1 VDKKRCLVLLPI
13 GVTRRRQG
21 PTFLGIYQHI
31 LLPALQAIDI
41 PLAVQRGDDM
51 MRSGM
56 TLHEGEQWLQNPHL
70 VLADLTTTHSG
81 VVHDLDLRQSLADRT
96 ILLSQQA
103 ADIPQ
108 RFDHYRRIL
117 YTLDEYH
124 LRQFHQELTYH
135 VHDIL
140 QPVPAAIHTL
150 DDTRQSC

>member
-1 VDKKRCLVLLPI
+1 MDKKRCLVLLPI
-13 GVTRRRQG
+13 GVTRRREG
-21 PTFLGIYQHI
+21 PTFLAIYQHI
-31 LLPALQAIDI
+31 LRPALQAINI
-41 PLAVQRGDDM
+41 PLAIQRGDDM

-56 TLHEGEQWLQNPHL
+56 TLHEGAQWLQQPHL

-108 RFDHYRRIL
+108 RFDHYRRVL
-117 YTLDEYH
+117 YTLDETG
-124 LRQFHQELTYH
+124 LRRFRRELTYH
-135 VHDIL
+135 VRNIL
-140 QPVPAAIHTL
+140 QPSPSVIPTL

>member
-1 VDKKRCLVLLPI
+1 MDKKRCLVLLPI
-13 GVTRRRQG
+13 GVTRRREG
-21 PTFLGIYQHI
+21 PTFRALYQHI

-41 PLAVQRGDDM
+41 PLAIRRGDDV

-56 TLHEGEQWLQNPHL
+56 TLHEGGQWLQNPHL

-108 RFDHYRRIL
+108 RFDPYRRIL
-117 YTLDEYH
+117 YTLGEDR
-124 LRQFHQELTYH
+124 LRQFRRELADH
-135 VHDIL
+135 VHEIL
-140 QPVPAAIHTL
+140 QWAPSAIHTL
-150 DDTRQSC
+150 DDPRQS

>member
-1 VDKKRCLVLLPI
+1 MDTKRCLVLLPI

-21 PTFLGIYQHI
+21 PTFLAIYQHI

-41 PLAVQRGDDM
+41 PLAIRRGDDV

-56 TLHEGEQWLQNPHL
+56 TLPEGGQWLQNPHL

-96 ILLSQQA
+96 VLLSQQA

-117 YTLDEYH
+117 YTLDEDR
-124 LRQFHQELTYH
+124 LRQFRQELTYH
-135 VHDIL
+135 VRDIL
-140 QPVPAAIHTL
+140 QPAPSVIHTL
-150 DDTRQSC
+150 DGARQSC